1 MVDVGNDR
9 KVSDVVH
16 VLSRVPF
23 SPVPKGSLL
32 QRCNRC
38 GVAQIAAR
46 CEGALRRAETKKKAR
61 PKGDAPSNKSVWQL
75 LVGLSL

>member
-23 SPVPKGSLL
+23 SPVPKGSML
-32 QRCNRC
+32 QRRNRC
-38 GVAQIAAR
+38 GGAQIAVRFA
-46 CEGALRRAETKKKAR
+46 GAVRRAETKKKAR

-75 LVGLSL
+75 LVGPSL